1 MLGLGLYNPTTGA
14 IAKSIV
20 QLVLNVRSSGG
31 SVQVLQRDFGS
42 AEAPAA
48 HPMTRGSD
56 ETVAFA
62 QAPGGDYGI
71 VTTTLPKAE
80 SGTFAVPDPT
90 AAPAA
95 INTAAP
101 EQMPAWSPDDLKLAF
116 VRTTAGRRGLALFDA
131 TPGIQ
136 TVLNSPFDLGPE
148 APTPQTRAIQSLWG
162 GISLAAVADAA
173 PTPTCTQT
181 CLLTLANT
189 NLSNTVLRPVLT
201 RATTIGIFVARVTG
215 THRLLGRRVPR
226 LRPVGRVPLGRARR
240 GANRFR
246 WNGKVAGKRL
256 RPGTYL
262 LTFRTLRGKRITNTS
277 NSVRFRVTKSG
288 KIRAVRRQR

>member
-116 VRTTAGRRGLALFDA
+116 VRTTSATRRLAVFDA

-136 TVLNSPFDLGPE
+136 SVVNAPFSLGAE

-162 GISLAAVADAA
+162 GISLAEVADAA
-173 PTPTCTQT
+173 PTPTCTRN
-181 CLLTLANT
+181 CLLSLTNANLT
-189 NLSNTVLRPVLT
+189 NTILRPIVT
-201 RATTIGIFVARVTG
+201 SPTIIGIFVARVTG
-215 THRLLGRRVPR
+215 TRRLLGRRVPR

-240 GANRFR
+240 RGNRFR
-246 WNGKVAGKRL
+246 WNGKVEGKRL
-256 RPGTYL
+256 RRGTYL

-277 NSVRFRVTKSG
+277 GSIRFKVTKSG
-288 KIRAVRRQR
+288 KLRGVRRQR